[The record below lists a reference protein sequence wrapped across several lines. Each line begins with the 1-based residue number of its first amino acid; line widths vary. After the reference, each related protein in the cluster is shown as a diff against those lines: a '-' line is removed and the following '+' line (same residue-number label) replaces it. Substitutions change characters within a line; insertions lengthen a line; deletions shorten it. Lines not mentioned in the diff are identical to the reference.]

1 MPLFC
6 CVVADLTSVPR
17 KSLLRLLAEHCSD
30 QDEQRTLLFFTS
42 RAGREAYNQE
52 IAAGQPSLLD
62 LLRRF
67 PSCKPPV
74 HALLDALPPLA
85 PRMYSL
91 TNAPVDADK
100 DGVPGA
106 VGIKRVQFALSVV
119 EFDTQYGT
127 RRGVA
132 TTWLAK
138 LCRPWLSGQVAP
150 GEGSSGM
157 LQLVRWMRTRCMLG
171 TLHGQP
177 LCILLGVQLCS
188 AHDDSVKSVHL
199 LVGLQEDADVHAGFA
214 LQVLTLLPCQRLGCR
229 CSCAML
235 PFSSRQPTWPSPCS

>member
-1 MPLFC
+1 MLCSESSAAISLLCSFGLPACLL
-6 CVVADLTSVPR
+6 ADLTSVPR

-30 QDEQRTLLFFTS
+30 EDEQRTLLFFTS

-52 IAAGQPSLLD
+52 VAAAQPSLLD

-67 PSCKPPV
+67 PSCQPPV
-74 HALLDALPPLA
+74 DALLDALPPLA

-91 TNAPVDADK
+91 TNAPVAADS
-100 DGVPGA
+100 VAGA
-106 VGIKRVQFALSVV
+106 VGPRKAQFALSVV

-150 GEGSSGM
+150 GEGKHTVWSYM
-157 LQLVRWMRTRCMLG
+157 
-171 TLHGQP
+171 
-177 LCILLGVQLCS
+177 
-188 AHDDSVKSVHL
+188 
-199 LVGLQEDADVHAGFA
+199 
-214 LQVLTLLPCQRLGCR
+214 
-229 CSCAML
+229 
-235 PFSSRQPTWPSPCS
+235 